1 MIAPPKRRR
10 PAGRTFYTTVLALSA
25 VAAISFIN
33 PHHRSAESSHPLG
46 GRLLLSKRDQ
56 EVRKKRLDPTPSLLT
71 LFQCRLVHRFPDK
84 CAFVKANCPDEEA
97 GLISYLQLYYCSL
110 SNAQPIAF
118 GILVIWIGLLFS
130 TIGIAASDF
139 LCINL
144 STISSILGMSES
156 LAGVTFLAFGNGS
169 PDVFSTFAAMSS
181 HSGSLAVGELIG
193 AASFITAVVAG
204 SMALVRPFKV
214 ARKSFLRDVGFF
226 VVAACFSMVFLA
238 DGRLHMWEC
247 ACMVGFYLFYVI
259 FVVVWHWW
267 LTRRQRRRLRETAAR
282 LHHHIPLT
290 QELDVAEV
298 EEDEE
303 TPAGETTHL
312 LRPTSEDDFAGLE
325 GNITPAWKEHHN
337 DEDEDERRDRHL
349 AEIRSNMRVSRP
361 PRGERR
367 NTTNPIR
374 PSLVGAL
381 EFRSILHSL
390 EKRSLRTSPINLRRY
405 SDDPSIVLGQDNGQ
419 TSEAAHARS
428 HSHHAGDESGLRAP
442 HNVSGRVRAVSA
454 NDAAGLELRIPALR
468 GGDTLSDSVVKT
480 SSPLL
485 ESQSQAS
492 STFGLSPVLGSP
504 RLFVSPPA
512 SLQASR
518 DHSREPPQIRLP
530 DRLAPPGTSFHRPD
544 YSEQVHD
551 TNSTSSLSP
560 SMGSKPDVPKISIP
574 QPPSP
579 TSPPSSIFPLY
590 TETPTHL
597 TPATSRPPSFRL
609 PAPSLS
615 PESSHHLPYAAEV
628 YEDDNECELRTFKWW
643 PYKYLPP
650 PQVITGTLF
659 PTIYSWRGKSI
670 WDKLLGI
677 VSVPSVFLL
686 TITLPVVETE
696 DKREP
701 LDVLSGLMTPRENP
715 RSRSG
720 SLVQLPLNSS
730 EPLIQQFEVP
740 PHPHKQN
747 SLQVNAEHPLNN
759 LDDDMSKPKEWNR
772 WLVCLQLFTAP
783 LFTVMIIW
791 ANLDDDHDVQSFIRA
806 ILCSLLLSL
815 ICLFILLATTTPD
828 QPPKYRSLLCFLG
841 FSVAIAW
848 ISTIAN
854 EVVGVLKAFGVIL
867 GISDAILG
875 LTIFAVGNSLGD
887 LVADITVAKLGF
899 PVMALSACFGGPMLN
914 ILLGIGVSGLYI
926 TFRHGAKAHHHH
938 PDRPINY
945 KPYEI
950 EVSTTLLISG
960 ITLLVTL
967 VGLLVVVPLNGWKMD
982 RKIGLGLICLWTLS
996 TFGNVIMEI
1005 LGWSGHLALY

>member
-1 MIAPPKRRR
+1 MNAPPKRKR
-10 PAGRTFYTTVLALSA
+10 PAGRTFYTTVLAISTI
-25 VAAISFIN
+25 AALSFIN
-33 PHHRSAESSHPLG
+33 HHRGSAGLSHQLE
-46 GRLLLSKRDQ
+46 GRSLVVRRDA
-56 EVRKKRLDPTPSLLT
+56 EVRKKQLDPASSLLT

-110 SNAQPIAF
+110 PNAQPIALV
-118 GILVIWIGLLFS
+118 ILVIWIGLLFS

-214 ARKSFLRDVGFF
+214 ARKSFVRDVSFF

-238 DGRLHMWEC
+238 DGRLHTWEC
-247 ACMVGFYLFYVI
+247 ACMVGFYLSYVI
-259 FVVVWHWW
+259 FVVTWHWW

-282 LHHHIPLT
+282 LHHNIPRT

-303 TPAGETTHL
+303 APAGETTRL
-312 LRPTSEDDFAGLE
+312 LRPISEHDFAGLE
-325 GNITPAWKEHHN
+325 GNITPAWKEQDVDD
-337 DEDEDERRDRHL
+337 DEQRDRHL

-367 NTTNPIR
+367 NTINPIR

-381 EFRSILHSL
+381 EFRSVLHSL
-390 EKRSLRTSPINLRRY
+390 EKRSMHAPHINLRRY
-405 SDDPSIVLGQDNGQ
+405 SDDPSIVLGQGNGQ
-419 TSEAAHARS
+419 TSEAALARS
-428 HSHHAGDESGLRAP
+428 HSHHQGDQSGLRAS
-442 HNVSGRVRAVSA
+442 HNISGRGRAVSA
-454 NDAAGLELRIPALR
+454 NDAAGLLQQPALR
-468 GGDTLSDSVVKT
+468 GGDALPDSVIKI

-492 STFGLSPVLGSP
+492 STPAGLSPVLGSP
-504 RLFVSPPA
+504 ILFVSPPA
-512 SLQASR
+512 SSQASR

-544 YSEQVHD
+544 YFEQAHD
-551 TNSTSSLSP
+551 TSPTSNLSP
-560 SMGSKPDVPKISIP
+560 NMGSKPDVPKISIP
-574 QPPSP
+574 RSPSP
-579 TSPPSSIFPLY
+579 TSSPSSAFPLY
-590 TETPTHL
+590 TDTPTHL
-597 TPATSRPPSFRL
+597 TSATSRPPSIRL
-609 PAPSLS
+609 PAPILS
-615 PESSHHLPYAAEV
+615 PQSIHGPPYAAEG
-628 YEDDNECELRTFKWW
+628 YEDDNESELRGYKWW

-650 PQVITGTLF
+650 PQVIARTLF
-659 PTIYSWRGKSI
+659 PTIYSWRGNSI
-670 WDKLLGI
+670 GDKLLGI
-677 VSVPSVFLL
+677 VTVPSVFLL
-686 TITLPVVETE
+686 AITLPVVETE
-696 DKREP
+696 NKRGPSEA
-701 LDVLSGLMTPRENP
+701 LSGLITPRENP
-715 RSRSG
+715 RVRSG
-720 SLVQLPLNSS
+720 SPVQLPLDSP
-730 EPLIQQFEVP
+730 EPPVLQLEVP
-740 PHPHKQN
+740 AHPSKQN
-747 SLQVNAEHPLNN
+747 SLQVNHGHPLNK
-759 LDDDMSKPKEWNR
+759 LDDDMSKPMEWNR
-772 WLVCLQLFTAP
+772 WLICLQLFTAP
-783 LFTVMIIW
+783 LFTIMIVW
-791 ANLDDDHDVQSFIRA
+791 ANLDDDHDVPSFIRA

-815 ICLFILLATTTPD
+815 VCLLILLATTTPD
-828 QPPKYRSLLCFLG
+828 HPPKYRPLLCFLG
-841 FSVAIAW
+841 FAVAIAW

-854 EVVGVLKAFGVIL
+854 EVVGVLKAFGIIL

-926 TFRHGAKAHHHH
+926 TIRHGAKAHHKH
-938 PDRPINY
+938 PDRPIEY
-945 KPYEI
+945 QPYQI
-950 EVSTTLLISG
+950 EVSNTLLISG

-967 VGLLVVVPLNGWKMD
+967 VGLLIVVPLNGWKMD
-982 RKIGLGLICLWTLS
+982 RKVGLGLICLWTLS
-996 TFGNVIMEI
+996 TVGNVIVEV
-1005 LGWSGHLALY
+1005 LGWGGDLAVY

>member
-1 MIAPPKRRR
+1 MYAPPKRER
-10 PAGRTFYTTVLALSA
+10 PAGRTFYTTVLAISTI
-25 VAAISFIN
+25 AALSFIN
-33 PHHRSAESSHPLG
+33 HHRGSAGLSHQLEGRSLG
-46 GRLLLSKRDQ
+46 FRRD
-56 EVRKKRLDPTPSLLT
+56 EE
-71 LFQCRLVHRFPDK
+71 CRLVYRSPDK

-97 GLISYLQLYYCSL
+97 GLISYLQLYYCSH
-110 SNAQPIAF
+110 SSAQPIAF

-214 ARKSFLRDVGFF
+214 TRKSFVRDVSFF

-238 DGRLHMWEC
+238 DGRLHTWEC

-259 FVVVWHWW
+259 FVVTWHWW

-282 LHHHIPLT
+282 LHLNIPRT

-303 TPAGETTHL
+303 APAGETTRL
-312 LRPTSEDDFAGLE
+312 LRPVSEVDFADLE
-325 GNITPAWKEHHN
+325 GNITPAWKEPDDDD
-337 DEDEDERRDRHL
+337 DEQRDRHL
-349 AEIRSNMRVSRP
+349 AEIQSNMRVSRP

-367 NTTNPIR
+367 NTINPIR

-381 EFRSILHSL
+381 EFRSVLNSL
-390 EKRSLRTSPINLRRY
+390 GKRSMHAPHINLRRY
-405 SDDPSIVLGQDNGQ
+405 SDDPSVVLGQGNAQ
-419 TSEAAHARS
+419 ALEAAHARS
-428 HSHHAGDESGLRAP
+428 HSHHQGDPSGLRTS
-442 HNVSGRVRAVSA
+442 HNNSGRGRAVSA
-454 NDAAGLELRIPALR
+454 NDAAGLRLQKPALR
-468 GGDTLSDSVVKT
+468 GGDALSESGIKI

-492 STFGLSPVLGSP
+492 STPGLSPVLGSP
-504 RLFVSPPA
+504 ILFVSPPA
-512 SLQASR
+512 SSQASR
-518 DHSREPPQIRLP
+518 DHSREPPLIRLP
-530 DRLAPPGTSFHRPD
+530 DRLAPPGPSFHRPD
-544 YSEQVHD
+544 YFDQAHD
-551 TNSTSSLSP
+551 PSP
-560 SMGSKPDVPKISIP
+560 ASNLWPHMGSKPDVPKISIP

-579 TSPPSSIFPLY
+579 TSSPSSAFPLY
-590 TETPTHL
+590 TDTPTHL
-597 TPATSRPPSFRL
+597 TSATSRPPSIRL
-609 PAPSLS
+609 PAPALS
-615 PESSHHLPYAAEV
+615 PQSIHELPYAAED
-628 YEDDNECELRTFKWW
+628 YEDYNESKLRAYKWW

-650 PQVITGTLF
+650 PQVIARTLF

-696 DKREP
+696 NKREP
-701 LDVLSGLMTPRENP
+701 LEAPSGLITPRENP
-715 RSRSG
+715 RLRSG
-720 SLVQLPLNSS
+720 SLVQLPLDSP
-730 EPLIQQFEVP
+730 EPPVQQFEVP
-740 PHPHKQN
+740 THPSKQN
-747 SLQVNAEHPLNN
+747 SLQVNHGHPLNH

-783 LFTVMIIW
+783 LFTIMIIW
-791 ANLDDDHDVQSFIRA
+791 ANLDDDHDVPSFIRA

-815 ICLFILLATTTPD
+815 VCLLILLATTTPEH
-828 QPPKYRSLLCFLG
+828 PPQYRSLLCFLG
-841 FSVAIAW
+841 FAVAIAW

-854 EVVGVLKAFGVIL
+854 EVVGVLKAFGIIL

-887 LVADITVAKLGF
+887 LVANITVAKLGY

-926 TFRHGAKAHHHH
+926 TIRHGAKAHHKH
-938 PDRPINY
+938 PDRPIEY
-945 KPYEI
+945 QPYEI
-950 EVSTTLLISG
+950 AVSNTLLISG

-967 VGLLVVVPLNGWKMD
+967 VGLLVVVPLNGWMMD
-982 RKIGLGLICLWTLS
+982 RKVGLGLICLWTLS
-996 TFGNVIMEI
+996 TIGNVIVEVI
-1005 LGWSGHLALY
+1005 GWGGDLAVY

>member
-1 MIAPPKRRR
+1 MNAPPKRER
-10 PAGRTFYTTVLALSA
+10 PAGRTFYTTVLAISTI
-25 VAAISFIN
+25 AALSFIN
-33 PHHRSAESSHPLG
+33 HHRGNAGLSHQLE
-46 GRLLLSKRDQ
+46 GRSLVFRRD
-56 EVRKKRLDPTPSLLT
+56 EE
-71 LFQCRLVHRFPDK
+71 CRLVYRFPDK

-97 GLISYLQLYYCSL
+97 GLISYLQLYYCAH
-110 SNAQPIAF
+110 SNVQPIVF

-214 ARKSFLRDVGFF
+214 TRKSFVRDVSFF

-238 DGRLHMWEC
+238 DGRLHTWEC

-259 FVVVWHWW
+259 FVVTWHWW

-282 LHHHIPLT
+282 LHHNIPRT

-303 TPAGETTHL
+303 APAGETTRL
-312 LRPTSEDDFAGLE
+312 LRPVSEDDFAGLE
-325 GNITPAWKEHHN
+325 GNITPAWKEQ
-337 DEDEDERRDRHL
+337 DDDDDDAQRDRHL
-349 AEIRSNMRVSRP
+349 AEIQSNMRVSKP

-367 NTTNPIR
+367 NTINPIR

-381 EFRSILHSL
+381 EFRSVLNSL
-390 EKRSLRTSPINLRRY
+390 GKRSMHAPHINLRRY
-405 SDDPSIVLGQDNGQ
+405 SDDPSAVLGQGNGQ

-428 HSHHAGDESGLRAP
+428 HSHHQGDQSGLRAS
-442 HNVSGRVRAVSA
+442 HNVSGRGRTVSA
-454 NDAAGLELRIPALR
+454 NDAAGLRLQKPALC
-468 GGDTLSDSVVKT
+468 GGDTLSDSGIKI

-492 STFGLSPVLGSP
+492 STPGLSPVLGSP
-504 RLFVSPPA
+504 ILFVSPPA
-512 SLQASR
+512 SSQASR
-518 DHSREPPQIRLP
+518 DHSSEPPQIRLP
-530 DRLAPPGTSFHRPD
+530 DRLAPPGPSFHRPD
-544 YSEQVHD
+544 YFDQAHD
-551 TNSTSSLSP
+551 TSPTSNLSP
-560 SMGSKPDVPKISIP
+560 NMGSKPDVPRISIP
-574 QPPSP
+574 QPHSP
-579 TSPPSSIFPLY
+579 TLSPSSPLSAFPLY
-590 TETPTHL
+590 TDTPTHL
-597 TPATSRPPSFRL
+597 TSATSRPPSIRL
-609 PAPSLS
+609 PEPTLS
-615 PESSHHLPYAAEV
+615 PQSIHELPYAAEN
-628 YEDDNECELRTFKWW
+628 YEDDNESKLRGYTWW

-650 PQVITGTLF
+650 PQVIARTLF

-670 WDKLLGI
+670 WNKLLGI

-696 DKREP
+696 NRRAP
-701 LDVLSGLMTPRENP
+701 LEAPSGLMTPRENP
-715 RSRSG
+715 RLRTGSR
-720 SLVQLPLNSS
+720 VQLPLDSP
-730 EPLIQQFEVP
+730 ETPVQPFEVP
-740 PHPHKQN
+740 IHPSKQN
-747 SLQVNAEHPLNN
+747 SLEVSHGHALNN

-783 LFTVMIIW
+783 LFTIMIIW
-791 ANLDDDHDVQSFIRA
+791 TNLDDDHDVPSFIRA
-806 ILCSLLLSL
+806 VLCSLLLSL
-815 ICLFILLATTTPD
+815 VCLLILLATTTPD
-828 QPPKYRSLLCFLG
+828 HRPKYRSLLCFLG
-841 FSVAIAW
+841 FAIAIAW

-854 EVVGVLKAFGVIL
+854 EVVGVLKAFGIIL

-887 LVADITVAKLGF
+887 LVADITVAKLGYS
-899 PVMALSACFGGPMLN
+899 VMALSACFGGPMLN

-926 TFRHGAKAHHHH
+926 TIRHGAKAHHKH
-938 PDRPINY
+938 PDRPIEY
-945 KPYEI
+945 QPYEI
-950 EVSTTLLISG
+950 TVSNTLLISG

-967 VGLLVVVPLNGWKMD
+967 VGLLVVVPLNGWMMD
-982 RKIGLGLICLWTLS
+982 RKVGLGLICLWTLS
-996 TFGNVIMEI
+996 TMGNVIVEVS
-1005 LGWSGHLALY
+1005 GWGGDLAAY